1 VKYARKFK
9 NFIFVCSVAQIM
21 YHYGCSINDI
31 KEQKNVFQLAF
42 NALLSIDKT
51 IDSTDRLFIYPINS
65 EYNVKRLFIVSPLIF
80 IVFFLLVII
89 SITEFQST
97 DWH

>member
-1 VKYARKFK
+1 MHGNLRIF
-9 NFIFVCSVAQIM
+9 FVCSVAQIM

>member
-1 VKYARKFK
+1 
-9 NFIFVCSVAQIM
+9 M

-65 EYNVKRLFIVSPLIF
+65 EYNVKLYSLS
-80 IVFFLLVII
+80 LL
-89 SITEFQST
+89 
-97 DWH
+97 